1 MPPCNECAKL
11 IIQVGIKR
19 VVYLA
24 SPTYEQNERFL
35 ISKRMFHI
43 AGIICE
49 AYSGSTEAI
58 HLTFEDQND
67 AYVDKGQCDCHHE
80 GNSK

>member
-19 VVYLA
+19 VVYLP

-35 ISKRMFHI
+35 ISKKMFGV
-43 AGIICE
+43 AGVVCE
-49 AYSGSTEAI
+49 AYSGSCDPI

-67 AYVDKGQCDCHHE
+67 AYVNTCTNE
-80 GNSK
+80 NSCKCRN

>member
-19 VVYLA
+19 VVYLS

-35 ISKRMFHI
+35 ISKKMFNV
-43 AGIICE
+43 AGVICE
-49 AYSGSTEAI
+49 AYSGSTEAL

-67 AYVDKGQCDCHHE
+67 AYVDKGSCECC
-80 GNSK
+80 N